1 VAGVGRATVENGFC
15 GNCGESVGEPT
26 GIPVELRKPCPKCG
40 SLSRM
45 AKVGI
50 TAELELRGDL
60 GLKART
66 PGEKKPFIEQ
76 KTGNSYWHK
85 MGKWMRRVQIIDRRG
100 NRYVKR
106 VDDPKTGEVV
116 RDVDEPLTNHQGFGS
131 AKATRSD

>member
-1 VAGVGRATVENGFC
+1 
-15 GNCGESVGEPT
+15 
-26 GIPVELRKPCPKCG
+26 
-40 SLSRM
+40 M

-50 TAELELRGDL
+50 AAELELRGDL

-76 KTGNSYWHK
+76 KTGNSYWRK

-131 AKATRSD
+131 AKPTRSD